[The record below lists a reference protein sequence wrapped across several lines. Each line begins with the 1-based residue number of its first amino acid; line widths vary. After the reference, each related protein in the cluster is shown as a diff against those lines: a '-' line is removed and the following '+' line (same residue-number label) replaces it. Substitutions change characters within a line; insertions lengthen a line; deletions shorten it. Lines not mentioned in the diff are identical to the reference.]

1 MTESTPPRHHQA
13 RLTRRAFLCLHPNIK
28 HKEIHIMAI
37 VLEANY
43 AKKLGLPGYSSHQY
57 SVSIRTELT
66 DLSQVEQESSRLYR
80 LLQDAV
86 DQSIQE
92 VGFMP
97 DAHTYGSATNGVA
110 SSATNGRRH
119 PHANGNG
126 HANGS
131 ANDGGWRCTQKQ
143 SDLIQKIVREN
154 GFEKS
159 EVEQIALEMF
169 GAGVRQLDR
178 LQASGLIDELFERS
192 GTPRRNGRTPANGNG
207 AHRGNLPANT
217 RSVGSVP
224 QPALGGV
231 SS

>member
-1 MTESTPPRHHQA
+1 
-13 RLTRRAFLCLHPNIK
+13 
-28 HKEIHIMAI
+28 MALI
-37 VLEANY
+37 LEANY

-57 SVSIRTELT
+57 SVSIRMELN
-66 DLSQVEQESSRLYR
+66 DLSQVEAESARLYS
-80 LLQDAV
+80 LLQDSV
-86 DQSIQE
+86 DQSIQN

-97 DAHTYGSATNGVA
+97 DAQTYGIPPQVAQVNGA
-110 SSATNGRRH
+110 NGHTHRANGH
-119 PHANGNG
+119 HHNGNG

-131 ANDGGWRCTQKQ
+131 ANGGGWRCTQKQ

-192 GTPRRNGRTPANGNG
+192 GTPRRNGRTPANGTG
-207 AHRGNLPANT
+207 DHRNNLPAIA
-217 RSVGSVP
+217 RSVRSVS

>member
-1 MTESTPPRHHQA
+1 
-13 RLTRRAFLCLHPNIK
+13 
-28 HKEIHIMAI
+28 MALI
-37 VLEANY
+37 LEANY

-57 SVSIRTELT
+57 SVSIRMELN
-66 DLSQVEQESSRLYR
+66 DLSQVAAESARLYS
-80 LLQDAV
+80 LLQDSV
-86 DQSIQE
+86 DQSIQN

-97 DAHTYGSATNGVA
+97 DAQTYGIPQQVAQVNGSNSHSHRA
-110 SSATNGRRH
+110 NSH
-119 PHANGNG
+119 HHNGNG
-126 HANGS
+126 HPNGS
-131 ANDGGWRCTQKQ
+131 ANGGGWRCTQKQ

-217 RSVGSVP
+217 RGVGSVT

>member
-1 MTESTPPRHHQA
+1 
-13 RLTRRAFLCLHPNIK
+13 
-28 HKEIHIMAI
+28 MAI

-97 DAHTYGSATNGVA
+97 DAHTYGSASNGA
-110 SSATNGRRH
+110 APPATNGRSH
-119 PHANGNG
+119 HHANGNG
-126 HANGS
+126 NGNANGS
-131 ANDGGWRCTQKQ
+131 STGAWRCSDKQ
-143 SDLIQKIVREN
+143 RGLIEKVVREKN
-154 GFEKS
+154 LDKS
-159 EVEQIALEMF
+159 EVEQIAQEMF

-178 LQASGLIDELFERS
+178 LQASGLIDELFERYN
-192 GTPRRNGRTPANGNG
+192 GGARRNGKPHGNAQSRPDLAGYAAQVRTVSKPPA
-207 AHRGNLPANT
+207 
-217 RSVGSVP
+217 
-224 QPALGGV
+224 GGM

>member
-1 MTESTPPRHHQA
+1 
-13 RLTRRAFLCLHPNIK
+13 
-28 HKEIHIMAI
+28 MALI
-37 VLEANY
+37 LEANY

-57 SVSIRTELT
+57 SVSIRMELN
-66 DLSQVEQESSRLYR
+66 DLSQVEAESARLYN
-80 LLQDAV
+80 LLQDSV
-86 DQSIQE
+86 DQSIQN

-97 DAHTYGSATNGVA
+97 DAQTYGIPQQVAQINGA
-110 SSATNGRRH
+110 NGHSHRAIGH
-119 PHANGNG
+119 HHNGNG

-131 ANDGGWRCTQKQ
+131 ANGGGWRCTQKQ

-159 EVEQIALEMF
+159 EVEQIALDMF

-217 RSVGSVP
+217 RGVGSVT
-224 QPALGGV
+224 QPVLGGV

>member
-1 MTESTPPRHHQA
+1 
-13 RLTRRAFLCLHPNIK
+13 
-28 HKEIHIMAI
+28 MALI
-37 VLEANY
+37 LEANY

-57 SVSIRTELT
+57 SVSIRMELN
-66 DLSQVEQESSRLYR
+66 DLSQVESESARLYS
-80 LLQDAV
+80 LLQDSV
-86 DQSIQE
+86 DQSIQN
-92 VGFMP
+92 VGFLP
-97 DAHTYGSATNGVA
+97 DAQTYGIPAQAAPLNGA
-110 SSATNGRRH
+110 DGHSTNGRH
-119 PHANGNG
+119 HNGNG
-126 HANGS
+126 HANRS
-131 ANDGGWRCTQKQ
+131 ANGGGWRCSQKQ

-207 AHRGNLPANT
+207 AHRSNLPANT
-217 RSVGSVP
+217 RGVQGVT